1 MLLTFEAIHPG
12 HTWTSSPRIVTEE
25 DVMEFARL
33 TGDYDPLHVDE
44 DFASQSPFGRPI
56 AHGLLG
62 LSLVA
67 GLGSDNPR
75 AATAAFVAVREW
87 RFLRPIYFGDT
98 VHVVT
103 EVANKRRR
111 GRRHGLV
118 TWKRRLV
125 NQDGETVQEGT
136 FETLVRTQA
145 ALEALQAAKA

>member
-1 MLLTFEAIHPG
+1 MLLTFDALHPG
-12 HTWTSSPRIVTEE
+12 QSWTSSPRVVTED

-33 TGDYDPLHVDE
+33 TGDFDPLHVDE
-44 DFASQSPFGRPI
+44 DFASQSPFGKPI

-75 AATAAFVAVREW
+75 AATVAFVAIREW
-87 RFLRPIYFGDT
+87 RFLKPIYFGDT
-98 VHVVT
+98 VCAVT
-103 EVANKRRR
+103 EVTDKRSN

-125 NQDGETVQEGT
+125 NQHGVTVQEGV
-136 FETLVRTQA
+136 FETLVRTKA
-145 ALEALQAAKA
+145 AVESLQPG